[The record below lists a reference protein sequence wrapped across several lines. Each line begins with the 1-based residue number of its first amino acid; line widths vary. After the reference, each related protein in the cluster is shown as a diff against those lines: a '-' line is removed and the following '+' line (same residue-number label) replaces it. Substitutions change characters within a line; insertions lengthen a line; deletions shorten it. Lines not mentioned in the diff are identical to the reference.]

1 MVSTPLI
8 QEFQHIC
15 DVCTPMRALFVT
27 GAISTNRYLPCWYYY
42 NHCYYSL
49 LHNQPCALWK
59 QCKDNRCQLA
69 FRYIDV
75 TQSNEYITYF
85 DSAFEFKEWYIK
97 QLYTT

>member
-1 MVSTPLI
+1 
-8 QEFQHIC
+8 
-15 DVCTPMRALFVT
+15 
-27 GAISTNRYLPCWYYY
+27 
-42 NHCYYSL
+42 

-59 QCKDNRCQLA
+59 QCKDSRCQLA

-85 DSAFEFKEWYIK
+85 DSTFEFKEWYIK